1 MDVTRRYCR
10 NPIKHGLDRTKAPE
24 AVLLYIMDEIRH
36 ARRRNLDKEDK
47 FRLEGEE
54 MLETRELRHYYVS
67 AITAEVA
74 RLVPSRVRT
83 RDADAQKALEGRQSG
98 QLFSRSPPVTA
109 RHRLTFSCPQAR
121 QNGDARVARTAAHR
135 PIVDRHRNGLQS
147 YNVTYFLLGTF
158 ARRDKAW
165 LMNRHGKSIS

>member
-10 NPIKHGLDRTKAPE
+10 NPIKHGLARTKAPE
-24 AVLLYIMDEIRH
+24 AVLLYIMDEIRR
-36 ARRRNLDKEDK
+36 ARRHNLDKKDK

-83 RDADAQKALEGRQSG
+83 LDADAQKALEGRQSG
-98 QLFSRSPPVTA
+98 Q
-109 RHRLTFSCPQAR
+109 
-121 QNGDARVARTAAHR
+121 
-135 PIVDRHRNGLQS
+135 
-147 YNVTYFLLGTF
+147 
-158 ARRDKAW
+158 
-165 LMNRHGKSIS
+165 